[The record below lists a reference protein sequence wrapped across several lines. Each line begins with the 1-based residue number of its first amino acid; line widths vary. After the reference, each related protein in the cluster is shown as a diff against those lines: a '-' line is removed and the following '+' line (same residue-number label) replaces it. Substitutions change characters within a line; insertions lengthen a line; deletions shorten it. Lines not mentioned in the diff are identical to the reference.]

1 MEVFRLIQRKEYGM
15 SNWTN
20 LLGFPSSK
28 EQDSVDFYLF
38 KNIPYTTRIVMY
50 FLLMA
55 VGFAIQII
63 TIKPLPGVV
72 FLIFAT
78 LLNIIKGCDG
88 RVNIRNFG
96 VSKDW
101 TTVDM
106 DRIIQVQKMDKR
118 ITKWKSDFLDITNG
132 KGILGFMLT
141 GVVIVV
147 LSIFLNLFFRNFQIV
162 KIFLIDVV
170 ILLLPLW
177 FNGTKDAFRQNELN
191 LKIPIVK
198 KMEEYFQ
205 SIKREG
211 ENYKPA
217 LMLLKGKWGKSIPVD
232 TRFTVSF
239 DGMPSDF
246 YGIQAQI
253 NLNNVGAVAYPYFY
267 CVIPAKVG
275 YGLKDYL
282 NKIPKTKNII
292 VEFQVDQQ
300 AEVIVVRQNPN
311 IGATGYHTK
320 INDCKNIFQVTLE
333 AARMIL
339 K

>member
-1 MEVFRLIQRKEYGM
+1 M
-15 SNWTN
+15 
-20 LLGFPSSK
+20 
-28 EQDSVDFYLF
+28 
-38 KNIPYTTRIVMY
+38 
-50 FLLMA
+50 
-55 VGFAIQII
+55 
-63 TIKPLPGVV
+63 
-72 FLIFAT
+72 
-78 LLNIIKGCDG
+78 LNIIKGCDG

-118 ITKWKSDFLDITNG
+118 IKNGKVTFRYTNG

-162 KIFLIDVV
+162 KIFLIDVA

-253 NLNNVGAVAYPYFY
+253 NLNNVGAAAYPYFY